1 MRMVR
6 CRCYHIQVLEKHDFV
21 ELAYH
26 ILKGDQLIVRGSDIT
41 TVTSIID
48 VLKVC
53 SVSLPAIYHVWYV
66 CIQDLVPESCC
77 RIISFSSSY
86 KEPFVCNFLGLSV
99 GAELPPHV
107 VASEL
112 HVLLDILPPLGRH
125 YSLNE
130 EEVPPQ
136 ADPLRH
142 YKLMVYSAAPRLP
155 EQKCQCFTALRLD
168 CIAYV
173 ML

>member
-1 MRMVR
+1 M
-6 CRCYHIQVLEKHDFV
+6 QVLEKHDFV

-53 SVSLPAIYHVWYV
+53 SVLSCSHVTCVYMYM
-66 CIQDLVPESCC
+66 QDLVPESCC
-77 RIISFSSSY
+77 RIVSFSSSY

-125 YSLNE
+125 YSLHE

-142 YKLMVYSAAPRLP
+142 YKLMVYSAAPKLP
-155 EQKCQCFTALRLD
+155 EQKCQYF
-168 CIAYV
+168 IARTK
-173 ML
+173 M